1 MKSLLQSIVL
11 LSALTCIPGLEL
23 RASIPFG
30 IFSPGIERLGFAG
43 VMTVC
48 LAVNIILGMAV
59 YGLLAPAMNLLRR
72 WKWFDQTVWPR
83 LTARQD
89 KLRPYVE
96 KYGELGLAL
105 FIGVPLPGTGAW
117 SGAVGAYL
125 LGMRP
130 RKFCIANALGV
141 ILAGIC
147 VGTVCWLILHGAV
160 DEESILRT
168 IIKKV

>member
-1 MKSLLQSIVL
+1 MKSVLQSIVL

-30 IFSPGIERLGFAG
+30 IFSPCIERLGFAG
-43 VMTVC
+43 VMAVC

-117 SGAVGAYL
+117 TGALVASLLDIRLRNALPAIL
-125 LGMRP
+125 LGLVVAGG
-130 RKFCIANALGV
+130 ITTAVTLG
-141 ILAGIC
+141 
-147 VGTVCWLILHGAV
+147 LIRLF
-160 DEESILRT
+160 
-168 IIKKV
+168 